1 MQFLRLTLA
10 AAALALAGAAAYAQD
25 AATAT
30 CKDGSSWSGA
40 HRGGA
45 CRGHGGV
52 QVFGTAAA
60 TAPGA
65 AAVTPPSAVPAAAPA
80 SQSPPP
86 RAGAPAVSA
95 RPAASGGETGQ
106 VWVNTSTKVYHCP
119 SDRYYGKTKAG
130 AYMTEAAATAAGD
143 HPNHGK
149 ACS

>member
-10 AAALALAGAAAYAQD
+10 AAALALAGSAAYAQD
-25 AATAT
+25 ATAT

-40 HRGGA
+40 QRGGA

-60 TAPGA
+60 AAPGA
-65 AAVTPPSAVPAAAPA
+65 AVVTPSSAVPAAAPA
-80 SQSPPP
+80 SQPPPP
-86 RAGAPAVSA
+86 RAAAPAVSA
-95 RPAASGGETGQ
+95 RPAASGGGTGQ

>member
-25 AATAT
+25 ATAT

-40 HRGGA
+40 QRSGA

-52 QVFGTAAA
+52 QVFGTTPAA
-60 TAPGA
+60 APGA
-65 AAVTPPSAVPAAAPA
+65 AAAPA

-95 RPAASGGETGQ
+95 RPAASSGGAGQ

-143 HPNHGK
+143 HPSHGK

>member
-1 MQFLRLTLA
+1 MQFLRLILA

-25 AATAT
+25 ATAT

-40 HRGGA
+40 QRSGA

-52 QVFGTAAA
+52 QLFGTTPAV
-60 TAPGA
+60 APGA
-65 AAVTPPSAVPAAAPA
+65 AAAALPSAAPATAPA
-80 SQSPPP
+80 SQSPSP
-86 RAGAPAVSA
+86 RTPASAVSA
-95 RPAASGGETGQ
+95 RPAASGGEAGQ

-130 AYMTEAAATAAGD
+130 AYMTEAAAIAAGD
-143 HPNHGK
+143 HPSHGK

>member
-10 AAALALAGAAAYAQD
+10 AAALALAGAAAHAQD
-25 AATAT
+25 ATAT

-45 CRGHGGV
+45 CRSHGGV
-52 QVFGTAAA
+52 QVFGTTAA

-65 AAVTPPSAVPAAAPA
+65 AAAAQPSAASAAAPA

-86 RAGAPAVSA
+86 RAGAPAISA
-95 RPAASGGETGQ
+95 RPAASGGGAGQ

-143 HPNHGK
+143 HPSHGK
-149 ACS
+149 ACF